1 MATIRTTTLL
11 SFLILLF
18 SVCSSALCAEPLD
31 DREPPLLMYLEA
43 DGARITVELGKP
55 FALDSLSGK
64 KTATLRAESYR
75 VFPYGGISFRYPAG
89 YSFEAKQQSGV
100 TVWTLEGADVVI
112 IVQRYVRN
120 AEHLS
125 IRTAVVDN
133 LVQSYAGP
141 KTRQLDTTLKVKGT
155 VLKGRRIEFVLANTL
170 LHQDIFSFRAGADS
184 VVFIIQDTPQPGGTP
199 SAARVDCDKMLGESL
214 QLPAK

>member
-1 MATIRTTTLL
+1 M
-11 SFLILLF
+11 LF
-18 SVCSSALCAEPLD
+18 SVSSRALCAAPLE

-43 DGARITVELGKP
+43 DGTRVSVELGKP
-55 FALDSLSGK
+55 FELGALSGK
-64 KTATLRAESYR
+64 KTATLRAEPYR

-89 YSFEAKQQSGV
+89 CSFEAKQQPGV
-100 TVWTLEGADVVI
+100 TVWTLDGADVVI
-112 IVQRYVRN
+112 IVQRYSRN
-120 AEHLS
+120 ADHLA

-133 LVQSYAGP
+133 LVESYAGP

-170 LHQDIFSFRAGADS
+170 LHQDIFSFPAGADS
-184 VVFIIQDTPQPGGTP
+184 VVFIIQDTPRPGGTP
-199 SAARVDCDKMLGESL
+199 SAGRVDCDKMLGESL